1 MLPISYVSEQGKR
14 FFPITHRTAIV
25 GLATNTLV
33 LSESVD
39 VDIDINVDG
48 EPITINPV
56 VQKEISNLNISITN
70 INTGI
75 NQINEALKTK
85 ASSDTNGIAYNAHK
99 LQTAR
104 KITISGSVTGD
115 VTFDGSKNV
124 TISVSTNHTHN
135 YAGSSSAGGSANAA
149 VKLETA
155 RNIKLDGVVTGNA
168 NFDGTGNITISTK
181 FGNSSNYLPLSGG
194 TVTGAFT
201 AKGNIRTDSR
211 YYQGGNVG
219 SLTAIQYGTPATT
232 MLWAW

>member
-56 VQKEISNLNISITN
+56 VKAEITNLNTSITN

-85 ASSDTNGIAYNAHK
+85 ASSDTNGVAYNAHK

-104 KITISGSVTGD
+104 KITISGSVTGN
-115 VTFDGSKNV
+115 VTFDGSKDV
-124 TISVSTNHTHN
+124 TITVSTNHTHN
-135 YAGSSSAGGSANAA
+135 YAGSSSAGGNANAA
-149 VKLETA
+149 VKLATA
-155 RNIKLDGVVTGNA
+155 RNIKLSGVVNGNA
-168 NFDGTGNITISTK
+168 NFDGTGNITISTT

-194 TVTGAFT
+194 TVTGSFT
-201 AKGNIRTDSR
+201 ANGNIQAHGRF
-211 YYQGGNVG
+211 YQGGNVG
-219 SLTAIQYGTPATT
+219 SLTAIQSSGPAGT